1 MYSCFPWPLALC
13 LHHTMIFR
21 VLFRQLRV
29 ICICMNADVVFTNAL
44 ASSDLMFIVC
54 LFEVLDMEFQGSHML
69 DKHATSAM
77 YQRPI

>member
-1 MYSCFPWPLALC
+1 
-13 LHHTMIFR
+13 
-21 VLFRQLRV
+21 
-29 ICICMNADVVFTNAL
+29 MNADVVFTNAL
-44 ASSDLMFIVC
+44 ASSDLMFVC